1 MSFSEK
7 ITLLQNMTT
16 MALKMKMK
24 IQQDQQGLSPLRL
37 TVRGSQLHL
46 TPLLQLTMDHR
57 LSRSMR
63 HFTLPVP
70 LSSTQEILS
79 CQSNQ
84 ASDTNVSSQ
93 ETSAQVHSSARSDD
107 RGRQGFCAGQTKRAR
122 KISSAGRRSSVVSV
136 ISASSSSSRR
146 HMFQES
152 NVNSTLTDIA

>member
-63 HFTLPVP
+63 HFTLPVRLCLP
-70 LSSTQEILS
+70 LKKYYP
-79 CQSNQ
+79 
-84 ASDTNVSSQ
+84 VSPIKQ
-93 ETSAQVHSSARSDD
+93 MIQTLVHRRLLPRCIVQQDLMVVADKDFVQVKQKEL
-107 RGRQGFCAGQTKRAR
+107 GRYHRMDVDHQ
-122 KISSAGRRSSVVSV
+122 
-136 ISASSSSSRR
+136 
-146 HMFQES
+146 
-152 NVNSTLTDIA
+152 L